1 MVERDKKGGEGRG
14 GGTSVASSVE
24 KKVSQSD
31 CLETVLFQSPAYE
44 SLAANAANPGERG
57 HRRLGSRRSSEDKAQ
72 RSLQAHPHA
81 QVPRLLGQHP
91 SLKVCQVRKL
101 KVIDGTLE

>member
-1 MVERDKKGGEGRG
+1 MLRRR
-14 GGTSVASSVE
+14 SS

-57 HRRLGSRRSSEDKAQ
+57 HRRLGSWRSSEDKAQ